1 MCEWFTKEV
10 IIMFEF
16 AGKIGDYTRMQN
28 LKQSAQ
34 IKISTGVSVD
44 LNKGDMG
51 IKYASADTKTSF
63 FDKMVASARTNKK
76 KIDQARTASIKDKLK
91 RGKKLS
97 ATEMKYLKD
106 TDENLYR
113 KAKTVQE
120 ARAQL
125 ERELKQAKTKQ
136 EARLARVRAA
146 MRVSSQAAAANSGAS
161 AGTAMPTG
169 GESGVAAQG
178 NVSGAVSANAGAVS
192 GEAGAIKGEDGAASM
207 AAGADGRSDAASSPV
222 VSGDAAAQGAADS
235 TDKVQQ
241 GQAEAMDSKA
251 TNSEKAAEENK
262 AAVKSLNMMMEQN
275 AEIDDFDFTP
285 TEFLIMRALND
296 AWKSFTKSKTFEE
309 MPEDELELARE
320 PIEEKAKREA
330 RKKKASPAPDYVIAT
345 KAYQSAMDLR
355 YNTAL

>member
-1 MCEWFTKEV
+1 MYAWFTKEV

-28 LKQSAQ
+28 LRQSAQ

-106 TDENLYR
+106 TDESLYR

-120 ARAQL
+120 AREQL
-125 ERELKQAKTKQ
+125 ERDLKQAKTKQ
-136 EARLARVRAA
+136 EARLAMVRAA
-146 MRVSSQAAAANSGAS
+146 MRVSSQAAAANGGAS
-161 AGTAMPTG
+161 AGAAMPSG
-169 GESGVAAQG
+169 GGSGAAAQG
-178 NVSGAVSANAGAVS
+178 DVSSAVS

-207 AAGADGRSDAASSPV
+207 AVGADASPDAASSPV
-222 VSGDAAAQGAADS
+222 ASGNAETQGAADS

-251 TNSEKAAEENK
+251 TNAEKAADENK
-262 AAVKSLNMMMEQN
+262 AALKSLNMMMEQN